1 MAIKILDTIH
11 RNKKI
16 TSYNDRHCI
25 IEKSVC
31 MLEMNAPFSVMSR
44 TTNSY
49 AEQQQEKRMNKTKH
63 KLHFLSSNKI
73 FHILIDPVD

>member
-1 MAIKILDTIH
+1 
-11 RNKKI
+11 
-16 TSYNDRHCI
+16 
-25 IEKSVC
+25 